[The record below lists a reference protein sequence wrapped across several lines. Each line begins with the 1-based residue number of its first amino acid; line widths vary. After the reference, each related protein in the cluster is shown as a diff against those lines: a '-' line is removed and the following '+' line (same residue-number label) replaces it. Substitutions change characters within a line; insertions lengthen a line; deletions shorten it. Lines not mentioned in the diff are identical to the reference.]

1 MNKSDTERSG
11 CRIDAT
17 GLGMIEKIHDLVMDD
32 RRLKVPEIFSALGI
46 SRERVINILHLHMNM
61 KKLSARWMP

>member
-17 GLGMIEKIHDLVMDD
+17 GLGMIEKIHDLDA
-32 RRLKVPEIFSALGI
+32 RR
-46 SRERVINILHLHMNM
+46 R
-61 KKLSARWMP
+61 